1 MRVRHIA
8 NTIGKANMTTSIQ
21 DQKLNTL
28 QAAALNRKLVEAEI
42 ISRAWSDDAF
52 RQQLE
57 ADPKAALA
65 AAGLDVPADFH
76 VTVENEPENVLQVVL
91 PPRPHVTE
99 ELEESELM
107 AVAGGSPA
115 LISGKNCRMADIAK
129 KDFNKGGFDGI
140 SGGVIA
146 SFSLAF
152 GSVVGLSWCWN

>member
-1 MRVRHIA
+1 
-8 NTIGKANMTTSIQ
+8 MTTSQQ
-21 DQKLNTL
+21 DQNPKLTPL
-28 QAAALNRKLVEAEI
+28 QQAAASRKLMEAEV

-57 ADPKAALA
+57 ANPKAALA
-65 AAGLDVPADFH
+65 SVGLNVPDDFH
-76 VTVENEPENVLQVVL
+76 VTVGNEPAHILQLVL
-91 PPRPHVTE
+91 PPKPHVTE

-107 AVAGGSPA
+107 AVAGGGPA
-115 LISGKNCRMADIAK
+115 LIDGKNCRMADIAK